1 MGLQKII
8 EGVTGGGVSHTAKK
22 KILLPG
28 LVVKLIGGIIG
39 GIET

>member
-8 EGVTGGGVSHTAKK
+8 EGVPGGGVSHTAKQT
-22 KILLPG
+22 LLPG
-28 LVVKLIGGIIG
+28 LVVKLLGGVIG